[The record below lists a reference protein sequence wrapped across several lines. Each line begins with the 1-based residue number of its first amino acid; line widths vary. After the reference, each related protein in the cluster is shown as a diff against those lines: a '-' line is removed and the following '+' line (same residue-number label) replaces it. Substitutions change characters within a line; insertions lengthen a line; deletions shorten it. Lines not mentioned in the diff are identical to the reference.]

1 MAYTGSGLQDSM
13 TLDLHGM
20 DSAQAKKWLQARV
33 SAAPGGTRQIL
44 VIHGYRGGTA
54 LQNMVRRSFR
64 HPRVERVILGL
75 NPGETLL
82 LLKKD

>member
-1 MAYTGSGLQDSM
+1 MEDRETL

-20 DSAQAKKWLQARV
+20 DSAQAKKWLASRV
-33 SAAPGGTRQIL
+33 TGAPRQVRQIL

-54 LQNMVRRSFR
+54 LQNMVRKSFR

-82 LLKKD
+82 ILKKP

>member
-1 MAYTGSGLQDSM
+1 MFASDKDTL

-20 DSAQAKKWLQARV
+20 DSAQGKKWLQARV
-33 SAAPGGTRQIL
+33 TAAPRGTKQIL

-64 HPRVERVILGL
+64 HSRVERVVLGL

-82 LLKKD
+82 ILKQEKG